1 MIVQKLVSLI
11 KENSFYIKN
20 EYKIKIFKGFTC
32 KNVPGSYKCIQKE
45 CDTGYV
51 FNYNIG
57 DCERIVCKIGF
68 EMNSNGIC
76 TGNII
81 NPFLI

>member
-1 MIVQKLVSLI
+1 MPIFNNLVLKSV
-11 KENSFYIKN
+11 SFL
-20 EYKIKIFKGFTC
+20 KGFTC

-57 DCERIVCKIGF
+57 DCDRIVCKTGF
-68 EMNSNGIC
+68 EMNSDGIC
-76 TGNII
+76 IGNEL
-81 NPFLI
+81 FLNLFIVFWIV

>member
-1 MIVQKLVSLI
+1 M
-11 KENSFYIKN
+11 
-20 EYKIKIFKGFTC
+20 
-32 KNVPGSYKCIQKE
+32 PGSYKCIQKE